1 MVLDISTLFYNV
13 WELWQMSKF
22 SKSLSTISQR
32 CFTFKKKD
40 FINNAWATLISAT
53 VQANICSS
61 NSSFHCCRYIC
72 VALTHNGCIRESW
85 YSVFKSEMSRRV
97 LCKFPKQNLYTYRLT
112 FLQYGRWSSQCTAI
126 YQFEQI
132 CTSKDRELIQ
142 FPITLLTKTY
152 TNSQS
157 HFVKVFHVGSN

>member
-1 MVLDISTLFYNV
+1 MDISTLFYNV

-97 LCKFPKQNLYTYRLT
+97 LCNSQNRTYIHIDWHFCSMVDGLVSAQSDLSIWTDLYLKGQRTD
-112 FLQYGRWSSQCTAI
+112 TASYNI
-126 YQFEQI
+126 
-132 CTSKDRELIQ
+132 
-142 FPITLLTKTY
+142 TKTY

>member
-1 MVLDISTLFYNV
+1 MVLDISTLFHNV

-22 SKSLSTISQR
+22 SIHFLQSHKDFLR
-32 CFTFKKKD
+32 LKKA

-61 NSSFHCCRYIC
+61 NSSLHCCRYIC

-97 LCKFPKQNLYTYRLT
+97 LCNSQNRTYI

-126 YQFEQI
+126 CQFEQI

>member
-1 MVLDISTLFYNV
+1 MFENYDKCQNFQNHFLQSHKYFLR
-13 WELWQMSKF
+13 L
-22 SKSLSTISQR
+22 
-32 CFTFKKKD
+32 KKA

-61 NSSFHCCRYIC
+61 NSSLHCCRYIC

-97 LCKFPKQNLYTYRLT
+97 LCNSQNRTYIYRLT

-142 FPITLLTKTY
+142 FPVTLLTKTY

>member
-1 MVLDISTLFYNV
+1 MDISTLFYNV

-22 SKSLSTISQR
+22 SKSLSTTSQR
-32 CFTFKKKD
+32 FFTFKKKA

-97 LCKFPKQNLYTYRLT
+97 LC
-112 FLQYGRWSSQCTAI
+112 
-126 YQFEQI
+126 
-132 CTSKDRELIQ
+132 
-142 FPITLLTKTY
+142 
-152 TNSQS
+152 NSQNRTYIHIDWHICS
-157 HFVKVFHVGSN
+157 MVDDLVSAQRFVNLNRFVPQRTENWYSFL

>member
-1 MVLDISTLFYNV
+1 MFENYDKCQNFQNHFLQSHKDFLR
-13 WELWQMSKF
+13 L
-22 SKSLSTISQR
+22 
-32 CFTFKKKD
+32 KKA

-61 NSSFHCCRYIC
+61 NSCLHGCRYIC

-97 LCKFPKQNLYTYRLT
+97 LCNSQNRTYIHIDWHFCSMVDGLVSAQSDLSIWTDLYLKGQRTD
-112 FLQYGRWSSQCTAI
+112 TASYNI
-126 YQFEQI
+126 
-132 CTSKDRELIQ
+132 
-142 FPITLLTKTY
+142 TKTY